1 MSLRLLLGI
10 AIALLLLYGG
20 WQLLRAVRGGWRA
33 GRADRPA
40 PQRLAPVTDDDAPD
54 DDEDDGGFDYAPL
67 PAAAERAPA
76 PVATP
81 AAAPAP
87 VRSPPPAGPD
97 AFQLELELQRL
108 RREVA
113 GLRAA
118 LDVQQQEIGGLHDSL
133 RTLREQLE
141 SGLAGQNASPEY
153 SEALVFARR
162 GLPVEAIA
170 ERCGITVA
178 EAELVRA
185 LAARSDD
192 GAAR

>member
-1 MSLRLLLGI
+1 MRTAVWL

-20 WQLLRAVRGGWRA
+20 WQLLRAIRSGMRGG
-33 GRADRPA
+33 RPA
-40 PQRLAPVTDDDAPD
+40 
-54 DDEDDGGFDYAPL
+54 
-67 PAAAERAPA
+67 
-76 PVATP
+76 P
-81 AAAPAP
+81 AAAPAADDEAEEGDDGDFDYAP
-87 VRSPPPAGPD
+87 VPAPRVPPAAAAVAAPPAAGPD
-97 AFQLELELQRL
+97 AFQLEFELQRL

-118 LDVQQQEIGGLHDSL
+118 LDVQQQEIGSLHDGLNSL
-133 RTLREQLE
+133 RGQLE
-141 SGLAGQNASPEY
+141 GGLASQNASPEY

-185 LAARSDD
+185 LAARED
-192 GAAR
+192 GGAPQ

>member
-1 MSLRLLLGI
+1 MSLRTAVWI
-10 AIALLLLYGG
+10 AIALLLCYGG
-20 WQLLRAVRGGWRA
+20 WQVLRAIRGGLR
-33 GRADRPA
+33 GSRPA
-40 PQRLAPVTDDDAPD
+40 AATSPAAAV
-54 DDEDDGGFDYAPL
+54 DDEDDGDDGDDGDFDYAPIPARTREPQPGAVTASAAP
-67 PAAAERAPA
+67 PAAA
-76 PVATP
+76 
-81 AAAPAP
+81 
-87 VRSPPPAGPD
+87 PD

-113 GLRAA
+113 ALRAA

-133 RTLREQLE
+133 RSLQTQNERSLV
-141 SGLAGQNASPEY
+141 SQNASPEY

-185 LAARSDD
+185 LAARNDD
-192 GAAR
+192 GAQ

>member
-1 MSLRLLLGI
+1 MSLRTAVWI
-10 AIALLLLYGG
+10 AIALLLCYGG
-20 WQLLRAVRGGWRA
+20 WQVLRAIRGGLR
-33 GRADRPA
+33 GTRPA
-40 PQRLAPVTDDDAPD
+40 VAAPPAAAVV
-54 DDEDDGGFDYAPL
+54 DEDDADDGDFDYAPIPARTREPQ
-67 PAAAERAPA
+67 PAASIESTAP
-76 PVATP
+76 P
-81 AAAPAP
+81 AA
-87 VRSPPPAGPD
+87 AGPD

-133 RTLREQLE
+133 RSLQAQRETSLV
-141 SGLAGQNASPEY
+141 SQNASPEY

-185 LAARSDD
+185 LAARDND
-192 GAAR
+192 GAPQ

>member
-1 MSLRLLLGI
+1 MSLRTVVWI
-10 AIALLLLYGG
+10 AIALLLIYGG
-20 WQLLRAVRGGWRA
+20 WQLLRAVRSGLQGGR
-33 GRADRPA
+33 RTP
-40 PQRLAPVTDDDAPD
+40 APVTATVD
-54 DDEDDGGFDYAPL
+54 DDEDDDGDEGDFDYAPV
-67 PAAAERAPA
+67 PAPA
-76 PVATP
+76 PAPQAVPA

-87 VRSPPPAGPD
+87 VVKPVAKPVAGAGQD

-118 LDVQQQEIGGLHDSL
+118 LDVQQQEIGGLHEAMGQL
-133 RTLREQLE
+133 RLQLDG
-141 SGLAGQNASPEY
+141 GLAAQNASPEY

-185 LAARSDD
+185 LAARQDD
-192 GAAR
+192 GAPT